1 MRVKIEEEKE
11 CISMKK
17 RDVYILGSIHMDYN
31 ALLDRIPVRGETM
44 VGKDF
49 FLSLGGKG
57 ANQAKA
63 FSNMEGEGHFLSAIG
78 EEKLTLSILEELKD
92 LDVSHV
98 RIDKERNTSSAIILQ
113 ENHDNR
119 IMIFK
124 GADLFISKEE
134 VDSFL
139 SKANEND
146 IFLAQG
152 ENDLDLTHYAFKL
165 AKEKKMLTIFNPA
178 PASIEQQKILPYIDI
193 LIPNETEYDTLK
205 DLKEFK
211 NIPTLIITLGEQGV
225 KVIQNNQETHIP
237 ARKIKV
243 VDTTAAGDT
252 FVGVFTEQLQEEKD
266 IIESA
271 RVASIA
277 ATLTCTK
284 QGALPSIPSRTEI
297 LRIN

>member
-1 MRVKIEEEKE
+1 
-11 CISMKK
+11 MKK

-78 EEKLTLSILEELKD
+78 EEKLSLSILEELKN

-98 RIDKERNTSSAIILQ
+98 RVDKERNTSSAIILQ

-139 SKANEND
+139 SHANEND
-146 IFLAQG
+146 IFLAQS
-152 ENDLDLTHYAFKL
+152 ENDLDLTFYAFKE

-178 PASIEQQKILPYIDI
+178 PAFIEQQKILPYIDI

-211 NIPTLIITLGEQGV
+211 NISTLIITLGEQGV
-225 KVIQNNQETHIP
+225 KVIQNNQEIHIP
-237 ARKIKV
+237 ARKIQV

-252 FVGVFTEQLQEEKD
+252 FVGVFTEQLQEGKD

-284 QGALPSIPSRTEI
+284 QGAINSIPYRKDVFDNE
-297 LRIN
+297 N